1 MKASIIYVTTKV
13 VVQHEDDVDP
23 EDVIAECDYNFTI
36 EPDTGKETPKILDT
50 EITEAENRLAEIEA
64 AHHRRSA

>member
-13 VVQHEDDVDP
+13 VVQYEDGVDP

-36 EPDTGKETPKILDT
+36 EPDTGKETPKILST
-50 EITEAENRLAEIEA
+50 EITEAENKGECHLTK
-64 AHHRRSA
+64 HFLLPV

>member
-50 EITEAENRLAEIEA
+50 EITEAENKGECHLTE
-64 AHHRRSA
+64 HFLLPV